1 MTGLIFESPDFIQ
14 SYNMGGALKVVV
26 VGAGGTGSALLSKL
40 FQMNATLQKL
50 GAPAL
55 DVVVYDDDTVAM
67 PNIGRQSF
75 YEFDIDRPKAEVLVE
90 RFNQF
95 GATNWVAKVERF
107 SATSESLGYRDGGV
121 ILFGCVDN
129 APARKELHKAMHS
142 FSRWGCVYVDAGNA
156 NRSGNVI
163 VGMSAQVNGRKVVYP
178 TVYDLYKSQL
188 DEWKPVAGDSCS
200 HEESIQR
207 QDFGLND
214 MMAVLSSQVL
224 WQLVRHGKCAYQM
237 ASVDFET
244 GVMQSFQPDPD
255 YWSMFGY
262 VVSLN

>member
-1 MTGLIFESPDFIQ
+1 
-14 SYNMGGALKVVV
+14 
-26 VGAGGTGSALLSKL
+26 
-40 FQMNATLQKL
+40 
-50 GAPAL
+50 
-55 DVVVYDDDTVAM
+55 
-67 PNIGRQSF
+67 
-75 YEFDIDRPKAEVLVE
+75 
-90 RFNQF
+90 
-95 GATNWVAKVERF
+95 
-107 SATSESLGYRDGGV
+107 
-121 ILFGCVDN
+121 
-129 APARKELHKAMHS
+129 
-142 FSRWGCVYVDAGNA
+142 VDAGNA

-163 VGMSAQVNGRKVVYP
+163 VGMSAEVNGCKVVYP
-178 TVYDLYKSQL
+178 TVYDLYKAQL
-188 DEWKPVAGDSCS
+188 DEWKPVLGDSCS

-262 VVSLN
+262 VVSTE